1 MNYKGYLIDLDGTI
15 YQGNQVIEAGRQ
27 FIYDLQERDLPYLF
41 VTNNTTRTPE
51 MIQAMLAEKF
61 AIQTPV
67 ETIYTAVLATV
78 DYMNDLGLDKTAYV
92 IGEIGLQ
99 SAIWQA
105 GYCEELEQPAYVV
118 VGLNWNLTYEQ
129 LATATL
135 ALQKGAVFIGTNP
148 DLNIPTER
156 GLLPG
161 AGSILAFL
169 EAATRVKPKIIG
181 KPESII
187 MDKALARLGTPR
199 EATIMVGDNYLT
211 DIKAG
216 LDNGFP
222 TLLVTTGFTKP
233 EEVTDLPQPPS
244 HVVSSLAE
252 WSFDEA

>member
-1 MNYKGYLIDLDGTI
+1 MTYQGYLIDLDGTI

-27 FIYDLQERDLPYLF
+27 FVYDLQKRQLPYLF

-51 MIQAMLAEKF
+51 MIQSMLAENF
-61 AIQTPV
+61 AIKTPL
-67 ETIYTAVLATV
+67 ETIYTATLATL
-78 DYMNDLGLDKTAYV
+78 DYMNDLGLEKTAYV
-92 IGEIGLQ
+92 IGEVGLQ

-105 GYCEELEQPAYVV
+105 GYRKELEQPAYVV

-135 ALQKGAVFIGTNP
+135 AIQKGAVFIGTNP

-161 AGSILAFL
+161 AGSILALL

-181 KPESII
+181 KPEAII
-187 MDKALARLGTPR
+187 MDKALARLGTER

-211 DIKAG
+211 DIRAG

-233 EEVTDLPQPPS
+233 EEVADLPQAPS
-244 HVVSSLAE
+244 HVLASLAE
-252 WSFDEA
+252 WSFDEV